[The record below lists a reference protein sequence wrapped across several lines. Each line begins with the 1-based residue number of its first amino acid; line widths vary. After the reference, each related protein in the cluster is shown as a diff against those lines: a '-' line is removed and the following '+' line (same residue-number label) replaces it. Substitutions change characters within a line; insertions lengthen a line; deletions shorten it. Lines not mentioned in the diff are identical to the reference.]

1 MRRSRSSNFTRG
13 LATGYFL
20 LGINI
25 LYTAL
30 SVPLGLKYL
39 GREQFGVWA
48 LAQQIAGYFLLL
60 DLGMSAA
67 VSRLIAD
74 KKAESSGADYRSL
87 FFTGALVLMFQATAI
102 VVLGWGFAVWAP
114 ALFSVPD
121 SLAGSFTHTLWIL
134 AGMSGLS
141 LAQRIFGLPLW
152 AFQRMDVV
160 NFSTAASLILALA
173 TIWIG
178 LMAGWGIYSLAAAGL
193 PGILTTAWISFT
205 VCKRNRYYPAARDGL
220 LFSWQHFNS
229 CLGFGKDVFVVG
241 LGTQLVN
248 ACQVMVVSR
257 CLGLEAAA
265 TYSVATKFFYLAQQ
279 ICSKIVQSSVSGLT
293 EIFVQGLRPL
303 FLKRILDLFSVVGVC
318 AAWAA
323 CALILINGQMV
334 RAWTSGKIDFPL
346 WGDGLLGFLLIP
358 AALSVVA
365 IEAFIAMG
373 FLSSIRYLRLLEGL
387 LILFISLPA
396 STHFGL
402 NGVLGVSLT
411 VGFFS
416 LIISLSKL
424 ERSLPGI
431 TRPVQW
437 MVGKILALLLALFIF
452 QVFLMP
458 WVEVGPAQHVVCV
471 LLLGLCGLYLG
482 FLVIP
487 PALLQELLR
496 FPKRFLAPQ
505 SLRS

>member
-1 MRRSRSSNFTRG
+1 
-13 LATGYFL
+13 
-20 LGINI
+20 
-25 LYTAL
+25 
-30 SVPLGLKYL
+30 
-39 GREQFGVWA
+39 
-48 LAQQIAGYFLLL
+48 
-60 DLGMSAA
+60 
-67 VSRLIAD
+67 
-74 KKAESSGADYRSL
+74 
-87 FFTGALVLMFQATAI
+87 
-102 VVLGWGFAVWAP
+102 
-114 ALFSVPD
+114 
-121 SLAGSFTHTLWIL
+121 
-134 AGMSGLS
+134 
-141 LAQRIFGLPLW
+141 
-152 AFQRMDVV
+152 
-160 NFSTAASLILALA
+160 
-173 TIWIG
+173 
-178 LMAGWGIYSLAAAGL
+178 
-193 PGILTTAWISFT
+193 
-205 VCKRNRYYPAARDGL
+205 
-220 LFSWQHFNS
+220 
-229 CLGFGKDVFVVG
+229 
-241 LGTQLVN
+241 
-248 ACQVMVVSR
+248 
-257 CLGLEAAA
+257 
-265 TYSVATKFFYLAQQ
+265 
-279 ICSKIVQSSVSGLT
+279 
-293 EIFVQGLRPL
+293 VQGLRPL